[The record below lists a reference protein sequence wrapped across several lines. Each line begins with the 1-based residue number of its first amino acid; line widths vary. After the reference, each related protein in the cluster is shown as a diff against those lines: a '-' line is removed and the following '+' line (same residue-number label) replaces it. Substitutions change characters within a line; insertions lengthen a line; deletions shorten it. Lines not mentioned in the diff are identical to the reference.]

1 MTGCG
6 LILLWTG
13 AKHSGKTT
21 GLREMIRLCR
31 RAGLA
36 VAGIVAPGVYEN
48 GALAGFDVEDLS
60 TGRRETFLRRGVS
73 GAAGS
78 VGEYALHEA
87 GVRLGRLALSDA
99 GTREADLVVVDEFG
113 PLEFDGG
120 GWRDAVDRLARRR
133 AAALL
138 LVVREALVARAAE
151 LYGVPKAQVLPA
163 REAGSA
169 DRALSLL
176 LSGARKKRGQATFSQ
191 PRNENAG
198 ERKGDRLLFEPRNRG
213 GKPKK

>member
-1 MTGCG
+1 MTGGG

-13 AKHSGKTT
+13 PKHSGKTT
-21 GLREMIRLCR
+21 GLREVVRLCR

-36 VAGIVAPGVYEN
+36 VAGIAAPGVYEN

-60 TGRRETFLRRGVS
+60 TGRRETFLRRGGS

-78 VGEYALHEA
+78 VGEYALHEE
-87 GVRLGRLALSDA
+87 GVRLGRRALSDA
-99 GTREADLVVVDEFG
+99 ATREADLVVVDELG
-113 PLEFDGG
+113 PLEFASG

-151 LYGVPKAQVLPA
+151 LYGVPKVHVLPA
-163 REAGSA
+163 CEAGSA

-176 LSGARKKRGQATFSQ
+176 LSRARST
-191 PRNENAG
+191 
-198 ERKGDRLLFEPRNRG
+198 
-213 GKPKK
+213 